1 MILLFELFQPA
12 RTVYLEVALR
22 VADGLSEEAG
32 LLSDLG
38 IRQLLSLF
46 LMVSCPIR
54 QGTFDI
60 REFAFRPFYG

>member
-1 MILLFELFQPA
+1 MILLLKLFQPA

-38 IRQLLSLF
+38 I
-46 LMVSCPIR
+46 
-54 QGTFDI
+54 
-60 REFAFRPFYG
+60 